1 MPPSIPL
8 DVIIPVSHTTF
19 ECEGCENAKLVRDEC
34 EEWWY
39 CTLPEGMSGCTRR
52 KE

>member
-1 MPPSIPL
+1 MAVSFPVAVTIPISETQF
-8 DVIIPVSHTTF
+8 D
-19 ECEGCENAKLVRDEC
+19 CEGCENAKLVRDEC